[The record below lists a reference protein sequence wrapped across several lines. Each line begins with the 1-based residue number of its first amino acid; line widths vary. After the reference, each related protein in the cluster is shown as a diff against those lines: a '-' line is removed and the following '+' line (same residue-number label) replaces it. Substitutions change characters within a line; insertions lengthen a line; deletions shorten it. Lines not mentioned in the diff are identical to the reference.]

1 MKKHLILFTG
11 LIAGLAGLT
20 QTNTPQTAQ
29 AAGIYHVVKSK
40 AANNAT
46 FHWNGSK
53 QAYLWNAN
61 LTQKKHHLTNYPKT
75 TWYAAK
81 VLKMTNGTKAGT
93 FYYVTNQSGKTK
105 GYVWKGYLT
114 AGAYA
119 NKKAV
124 GSNSNWITKGN
135 PGGAPHP
142 TSAELNDLQGAD
154 SDEYDSTV
162 TYYQDLPVIKSF
174 TGTTYN
180 YKLDEAAAGYLGNDY
195 DSVTKHDWG
204 DKLNDMKFIKIST
217 QLTDQQIQK
226 LVDGTPTFKKFVLK
240 DLAKQHVNLSAY
252 KGWQIGMFSL
262 PIYQTELK
270 SAGSNSRLG
279 EYAIALLDPSKD

>member
-1 MKKHLILFTG
+1 MKKHLILFAG
-11 LIAGLAGLT
+11 LIVSFAGLALMSI
-20 QTNTPQTAQ
+20 PQIVK
-29 AAGIYHVVKSK
+29 AAGVYHTVKSK
-40 AANNAT
+40 TANNTT
-46 FHWNGSK
+46 FHWNGSTK
-53 QAYLWNAN
+53 AYLWNDN

-81 VLKMTNGTKAGT
+81 VLKMTNGTKTGT
-93 FYYVTNQSGKTK
+93 FYYVTNQSGKTT

-119 NKKAV
+119 SKKAV
-124 GSNSNWITKGN
+124 GSDSNWITKGN
-135 PGGAPHP
+135 PGGVPHP

-154 SDEYDSTV
+154 PDQYDSTV

-195 DSVTKHDWG
+195 DSVTRHDWG

-226 LVDGTPTFKKFVLK
+226 LADGSPTFKRFVLN
-240 DLAKQHVNLSAY
+240 DLAKQHINLSAY

-270 SAGSNSRLG
+270 SAGSNSHIG
-279 EYAIALLDPSKD
+279 EYAIVLYKP